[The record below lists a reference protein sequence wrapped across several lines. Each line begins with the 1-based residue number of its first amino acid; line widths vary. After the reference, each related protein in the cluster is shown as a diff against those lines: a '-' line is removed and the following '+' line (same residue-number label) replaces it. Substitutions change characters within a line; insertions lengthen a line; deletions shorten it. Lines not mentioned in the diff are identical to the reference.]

1 MAQGVAYLTHSDCA
15 RHDLGPWHSEFPK
28 RLAAIDQ
35 ALREAAWFDCLLAV
49 VTPAATQEQILQAR
63 VDTLRDAVPG
73 SGVNRLDPDAGLN
86 PFSREAALRAAGA
99 AERAVDGVTPWRR
112 TRGVRA

>member
-15 RHDLGPWHSEFPK
+15 RHDPGPWHPAFPK
-28 RLAAIDQ
+28 RLAVIDQ

-49 VTPAATQEQILQAR
+49 VTPAATPEQILRAH
-63 VDTLRDAVPG
+63 VDPLCDAVPR

-99 AERAVDGVTPWRR
+99 DERAVDGVTPWRR
-112 TRGVRA
+112 TRGVPA